1 MITIFIAKCEKDDYR
16 VTLASSKES
25 VLSKPIQF
33 LSEAT
38 SFASYSDAIIAA
50 NDMKIS
56 EDMNIIYLGY
66 IDISGYDNHTGGDIF
81 H

>member
-1 MITIFIAKCEKDDYR
+1 MITIFIAKCDKDDYR

-33 LSEAT
+33 LSDAT
-38 SFASYSDAIIAA
+38 SFTSYSDAIIAA

-56 EDMNIIYLGY
+56 EDILWIMVSSMFMTKRFFPQI
-66 IDISGYDNHTGGDIF
+66 
-81 H
+81 

>member
-38 SFASYSDAIIAA
+38 SFTSYSDAIIAA

-56 EDMNIIYLGY
+56 EDILWIMVSSMFMTKRFFPQI
-66 IDISGYDNHTGGDIF
+66 
-81 H
+81 